1 MKLFEIF
8 GILTIVNG
16 IIGIV
21 ICMMNAINHVPFSIK
36 RVPIFI
42 WNMIVLAI
50 VTIIFY
56 LYKI

>member
-16 IIGIV
+16 IIGV
-21 ICMMNAINHVPFSIK
+21 AICMMNAINHVPFSIK
-36 RVPIFI
+36 RVPIFV

-50 VTIIFY
+50 VTIIFC
-56 LYKI
+56 LYEI

>member
-1 MKLFEIF
+1 MKLFVIF

-21 ICMMNAINHVPFSIK
+21 MCMMNAINHIPFSIK

-42 WNMIVLAI
+42 WNMIILAI

-56 LYKI
+56 LCKI